1 MNMYIYKHSV
11 TDPFSEYTV
20 IHFEVYNITKHKCQV
35 KYTHTTKMK

>member
-20 IHFEVYNITKHKCQV
+20 IHFEVYNITRE
-35 KYTHTTKMK
+35 TL